1 MVGLE
6 QCRCSVCAGADR
18 GLALHRRRFLGAG
31 TLATIAA
38 AVPLIAAGPTRA
50 KTSLSPDEA
59 VARLVAGNDRFVRG
73 QLDSFKVDVKE
84 LRGRTVGSQEPF
96 AAVLSCADSRVPV
109 ELVFDQS
116 IGDLFVTR
124 VAGNVVT
131 PEILAS
137 LEYGAAVLGVRAML
151 VLAHQGCG
159 AVHAAIDGKAVPGQ
173 ISALYAPLRQA
184 VARGGGEQEAVAKAN
199 AQIQAAILANASPVL
214 SGMVKEGALKI
225 LAGHYALDTGKVT
238 LLS

>member
-1 MVGLE
+1 MVGSSP
-6 QCRCSVCAGADR
+6 CRCGACAGAPSV
-18 GLALHRRRFLGAG
+18 ARRQILLGAG
-31 TLATIAA
+31 ALAAMA
-38 AVPLIAAGPTRA
+38 GAVPLIAASPTLA
-50 KTSLSPDEA
+50 KTPLTPDEA
-59 VARLVAGNDRFVRG
+59 VARLVAGNDRFVRV
-73 QLDSFKVDVKE
+73 QLESFKADIRE
-84 LRGRTVGSQEPF
+84 LRRRTVAGQEPF

-124 VAGNVVT
+124 VAGNIVT

-137 LEYGAAVLGVRAML
+137 LEYGAAVLGVRAIL

-173 ISALYAPLRQA
+173 ISALYAPLRAA
-184 VARGGGEQEAVAKAN
+184 VVRGGGEQEAVAKAN
-199 AQIQAAILANASPVL
+199 AQIQADILAHASPVL
-214 SGMVKEGALKI
+214 SGLVKEGALKVI
-225 LAGHYALDTGKVT
+225 AGYYALDSGKVT